1 MSWEVQVY
9 TNVGGWQATAYRTL
23 QSALPLNV
31 RMRTNRIQDGSQRPN
46 VSGNA
51 RTGFNIKEAVNGRGA
66 NNYFNVAAFSDP
78 GDQRAG
84 DGPRFNGDLRGD
96 GIRGADFSV
105 FKNLQV
111 REGLK
116 LQLRA
121 EFFNFLNT
129 PRFRDPNA
137 RFGDTA
143 MGVISAQGNSP
154 RQAPMGARLTF

>member
-1 MSWEVQVY
+1 M
-9 TNVGGWQATAYRTL
+9 GGWQANAYFTF
-23 QSALPLNV
+23 QSGLPLNV

-46 VSGNA
+46 VSGNP
-51 RTGFNIKEAVNGRGA
+51 RSQFTVKEVVDGRGA
-66 NNYFNVAAFSDP
+66 NNYFNIAAFSDP
-78 GDQRAG
+78 GDQRTG
-84 DGPRFNGDLRGD
+84 NGPRFNGDLRGD
-96 GIRGADFSV
+96 GIRGVDFSL

-129 PRFRDPNA
+129 PRFRDPNT

-143 MGVISAQGNSP
+143 FGVISAQGNSP
-154 RQAPMGARLTF
+154 RQAQMGARLTF